1 MALMNSNAYIYIAIV
16 STNTKCFESMHAQC
30 NYINIIIMIIT
41 VYIYHKHNI
50 LCVHM
55 DFKMRQ
61 IIIIIIIEINYY
73 NTMIYIVQIIHQAW
87 ECFVLDK

>member
-1 MALMNSNAYIYIAIV
+1 
-16 STNTKCFESMHAQC
+16 MHAQC

-73 NTMIYIVQIIHQAW
+73 NTMIYIVYTDHTPSLGMFCTGQ
-87 ECFVLDK
+87 VRYTV